1 MGITT
6 SPDIFQKA
14 MNDVFGD
21 LDYVIIYLDDILILS
36 NQDDTFDDHLAK

>member
-1 MGITT
+1 MGIAT

-21 LDYVIIYLDDILILS
+21 LEHVVIYLDDILILS
-36 NQDDTFDDHLAK
+36 NQDNTYNNH